1 MIINKKEKFQEVF
14 PSSGMLLFLDS
25 RVFEGLCCP
34 LDVNPSAIY
43 TEITLKE
50 AAELI
55 INEEENTED
64 SNNGDNSIATN

>member
-14 PSSGMLLFLDS
+14 PSSGMLLFLDG

-50 AAELI
+50 AAEFI
-55 INEEENTED
+55 INEENTED
-64 SNNGDNSIATN
+64 SNDGNNNITTN

>member
-14 PSSGMLLFLDS
+14 PSSGLLLFLDE

-34 LDVNPSAIY
+34 LDVNPEKIY

-50 AAELI
+50 AAEFI
-55 INEEENTED
+55 INEEENTEG
-64 SNNGDNSIATN
+64 SNDGDNNITTN